1 MSGKGKR
8 KAGWEA
14 TPAGK
19 VFPAVESLYRPVWY
33 IRDRQGDEAVGDFL
47 DWWGKELSEELRD
60 MGVRDHF
67 ELANWFAV
75 RERQLYG
82 TDVEAD
88 GQVATSTVTVRH
100 CPRLACALLWK
111 DSARSNSPARGIAR
125 EEYCR
130 ICTTVY
136 LMSPAQGLGF
146 EHQFE
151 FTKTGCVHAFHTRMK
166 G

>member
-1 MSGKGKR
+1 MKNKGK
-8 KAGWEA
+8 ASWEA
-14 TPAGK
+14 TPAGR
-19 VFPAVESLYRPVWY
+19 VFPAVESLFRPVWY
-33 IRDRQGDEAVGDFL
+33 IRDRHGDEAVSDFL

-82 TDVEAD
+82 TDVEVD
-88 GQVATSTVTVRH
+88 GQEATSTVTVRL
-100 CPRLACALLWK
+100 CPRLACALEWK
-111 DSARSNSPARGIAR
+111 ARARSNSPAKGITR

-130 ICTTVY
+130 ICTTIY
-136 LMSPAQGLGF
+136 LRSPAQGLGF
-146 EHQFE
+146 DHQIE
-151 FTKTGCVHAFHTRMK
+151 YTKAGCVHAFDTKIK